1 MVRHINLMTSPSPE
15 TISRGGV
22 NVTYRKANFFPQS
35 NPAQMAAH
43 YQEHCRRTNTMN
55 RNVTTWV
62 YERILRDVM
71 RKEGC
76 AYLMPLTGDH
86 NVCKKCKML
95 EEATRDERRRE
106 LAHQLLGGGGEPGG
120 GGGGEP
126 GSSGDVGGDGEPGGG
141 GGGGGEPGSSGN
153 VGDEVGGGDV
163 GGGCEAGDDDYL
175 KTNAVLF
182 AAGVNAS
189 LQMETATQPAAGGG
203 ALPPSV
209 QLSNAA
215 GKRRVQQRKPRDE
228 GGGSEVG
235 SGELGGSEVGSGELG
250 GSKVSGGEVGGGEA
264 SDDDLLTAYVSGT
277 SRAALATSKQRRLQD
292 ANNIRMQAELLAAG
306 EGEVLPHGQCPCDV
320 LTTWVRCP
328 QCVAHEHETRRSHS
342 FRSGLWFMGGD
353 LVRCS
358 KCRTARCT
366 SGRCQVFHDTPDDG
380 VQWAIANGHGQLL
393 GLSAPAVAH
402 EGDGDNPQ
410 QGHESELGAASLYD
424 DYDFEFD
431 DFAEAGA
438 AADQRGCSP
447 SVAASPTPSTATDG
461 APPVA
466 ADAAPPVPSHATR
479 LAACVAAEK
488 AHQVEVTS
496 GIRYIEGLAAE
507 VNRLWRDAAHNNGG
521 ELPVGEPRTLD
532 APHFLVID
540 DKRSADLPSVPLNT
554 TERAAFSLHVQGI
567 INVGIGTA
575 SVTSTDIGAGPK
587 NAAHEIDQELMVP
600 PLPPT
605 PLSALG
611 WCISPCLI
619 PVPICTMPL
628 SLYCA
633 APNHTQPWLQARPH
647 RA

>member
-1 MVRHINLMTSPSPE
+1 M
-15 TISRGGV
+15 
-22 NVTYRKANFFPQS
+22 
-35 NPAQMAAH
+35 
-43 YQEHCRRTNTMN
+43 
-55 RNVTTWV
+55 
-62 YERILRDVM
+62 
-71 RKEGC
+71 
-76 AYLMPLTGDH
+76 
-86 NVCKKCKML
+86 
-95 EEATRDERRRE
+95 
-106 LAHQLLGGGGEPGG
+106 
-120 GGGGEP
+120 
-126 GSSGDVGGDGEPGGG
+126 
-141 GGGGGEPGSSGN
+141 
-153 VGDEVGGGDV
+153 GGGDV

-175 KTNAVLF
+175 KTDAVLF

-189 LQMETATQPAAGGG
+189 LQMEIATQPAAGGG

-215 GKRRVQQRKPRDE
+215 GKRRAVQQRKPRDA
-228 GGGSEVG
+228 G
-235 SGELGGSEVGSGELG
+235 GGSEVGSGELG
-250 GSKVSGGEVGGGEA
+250 GSKVSG
-264 SDDDLLTAYVSGT
+264 
-277 SRAALATSKQRRLQD
+277 LQD
-292 ANNIRMQAELLAAG
+292 ANNIRKQAELLAAG

-342 FRSGLWFMGGD
+342 FISGHRFVGGD

-393 GLSAPAVAH
+393 RLSAPAVAH

-424 DYDFEFD
+424 GDDFEFD

-438 AADQRGCSP
+438 AADQSGCSP
-447 SVAASPTPSTATDG
+447 SVAASPTPSTATDA

-466 ADAAPPVPSHATR
+466 ADAAPPVPSHVTR

-496 GIRYIEGLAAE
+496 GIRYIEGFAAE

-567 INVGIGTA
+567 INVGLGTA

-600 PLPPT
+600 PCRPPH
-605 PLSALG
+605 
-611 WCISPCLI
+611 SP
-619 PVPICTMPL
+619 P
-628 SLYCA
+628 
-633 APNHTQPWLQARPH
+633 
-647 RA
+647 